1 MRDLEGGELEPI
13 VDAGDFPASRKSAYL
28 NTASVCLMYRGA
40 EASTTDWFK
49 DLTENGTL
57 TFDEAA
63 EESVFEGLHV
73 AAARLFNARSDDISV
88 GSSATELLASLAW
101 AVAPGPEAN
110 VVGTEITFPSTIYPW
125 ARVARSTG
133 FEVRLAEA
141 SNGYVS
147 PDGLIRLIDSNTA
160 VVCISDVE
168 YSTGQLYDV
177 AKLAEAAHKHGALLV
192 VDASQ
197 SAGAVPIDVAASGVD
212 ALVAASYKWLCGPF
226 GVAVLYLAPHLQGK
240 LDPGLVGFRSHREMW
255 NLKADRVEYA
265 ETARRFEF
273 STMAYGCALG
283 LTAAIEYLLGI
294 GIDRIFE
301 RNRRLTDLLIEGL
314 RERNAEVVSPQG
326 ENERTSIVAARF
338 PGADP
343 KEIARHLGSRKVVVS
358 ARRDV
363 LRFSPH
369 FYNEPNDIERALDEI
384 DRFFRSKTD

>member
-1 MRDLEGGELEPI
+1 MEAI
-13 VDAGDFPASRKSAYL
+13 VDASDFPASRKSAYL
-28 NTASVCLMYRGA
+28 NTASVCLMYKGA
-40 EASTTDWFK
+40 EASTTDWFR
-49 DLTENGTL
+49 DLTESGTL

-73 AAARLFNARSDDISV
+73 AAARLFNARPDDIAV

-110 VVGTEITFPSTIYPW
+110 VVGTKMTFPSTIYPW

-133 FEVRLAEA
+133 CEVRLAEA
-141 SNGYVS
+141 MNGYVS
-147 PDGLIRLIDSNTA
+147 PDDLIRLIDGNTA
-160 VVCISDVE
+160 AVCISDVE

-177 AKLAEAAHKHGALLV
+177 PKLAEAAHKHRALLV

-226 GVAVLYLAPHLQGK
+226 GVAVMYLAPSLQGK
-240 LDPGLVGFRSHREMW
+240 LDPGLVGFRSHRSMW
-255 NLKADRVEYA
+255 DLRADRVEFA

-283 LTAAIEYLLGI
+283 LTASIAYLLRI
-294 GIDRIFE
+294 GIDRIFD
-301 RNRRLTDLLIEGL
+301 RNRRLADLLIEGL
-314 RERNAEVVSPQG
+314 QERNAEIVSPRD
-326 ENERTSIVAARF
+326 EKERTSIVAARF

-343 KEIARHLGSRKVVVS
+343 EKIARHLSSRQVVVS
-358 ARRDV
+358 ARGDIV
-363 LRFSPH
+363 RFSPH
-369 FYNEPNDIERALDEI
+369 LYNERADIERALDEI
-384 DRFFRSKTD
+384 DRFFGSKAD

>member
-1 MRDLEGGELEPI
+1 MEPI
-13 VDAGDFPASRKSAYL
+13 VDGSDFPASRKRAYL

-40 EASTTDWFK
+40 EASTTDWFRE
-49 DLTENGTL
+49 LTENGTL

-63 EESVFEGLHV
+63 EESVFDGLHV
-73 AAARLFNARSDDISV
+73 AAARLFNARPDDIAV
-88 GSSATELLASLAW
+88 GSSTTELLASLAW

-110 VVGTEITFPSTIYPW
+110 VVGTDVTFPSTIYPW

-141 SNGYVS
+141 RNGYVS
-147 PDGLIRLIDSNTA
+147 PDDLVRLIDDDTA
-160 VVCISDVE
+160 AVCISDVE

-177 AKLAEAAHKHGALLV
+177 AKLAEAAHKHRAILV

-212 ALVAASYKWLCGPF
+212 VLITASYKWLCGPF
-226 GVAVLYLAPHLQGK
+226 GVAVMYLAPHLQGR

-255 NLKADRVEYA
+255 DLRADRLEYA

-283 LTAAIEYLLGI
+283 LTTSIAYLLRI
-294 GIDRIFE
+294 GVDRIFD
-301 RNRRLTDLLIEGL
+301 RNKRLADLLIEGL
-314 RERNAEVVSPQG
+314 RGRNAEIISAQ
-326 ENERTSIVAARF
+326 EEDERTSIVAARF

-343 KEIARHLGSRKVVVS
+343 IEIARHLSSRQVVVS
-358 ARRDV
+358 ARGDIV
-363 LRFSPH
+363 RFSPH
-369 FYNEPNDIERALDEI
+369 LYNEPDDVERALDEI
-384 DRFFRSKTD
+384 DRFFGSKAD

>member
-1 MRDLEGGELEPI
+1 MEPI
-13 VDAGDFPASRKSAYL
+13 VDARDFPASRKSAYL

-40 EASTTDWFK
+40 EASTTDWFRE
-49 DLTENGTL
+49 LTENGTL

-63 EESVFEGLHV
+63 EESVFDGLHV
-73 AAARLFNARSDDISV
+73 AAARLFNARPDDIAV
-88 GSSATELLASLAW
+88 GSSTTELLASLAW

-110 VVGTEITFPSTIYPW
+110 VVGTDVTFPSTIYPW

-141 SNGYVS
+141 RNGYVS
-147 PDGLIRLIDSNTA
+147 PDDLVRLIDGDTA
-160 VVCISDVE
+160 AVCISDVE

-177 AKLAEAAHKHGALLV
+177 AKLAEAAHKHRAILV

-212 ALVAASYKWLCGPF
+212 ALVTASYKWLCGPF
-226 GVAVLYLAPHLQGK
+226 GVAVMYLAPHLQGR

-255 NLKADRVEYA
+255 DLRADRLEYA

-283 LTAAIEYLLGI
+283 LTTSIAYLLRI
-294 GIDRIFE
+294 GVDRIFD
-301 RNRRLTDLLIEGL
+301 RNKRLADLLIEGL
-314 RERNAEVVSPQG
+314 RGRNAEIISAQ
-326 ENERTSIVAARF
+326 EEKERTSIVAARF

-343 KEIARHLGSRKVVVS
+343 IEIARHLSSRQVVVS
-358 ARRDV
+358 ARGDIV
-363 LRFSPH
+363 RFSPH
-369 FYNEPNDIERALDEI
+369 LYNEPDDVERALDEI
-384 DRFFRSKTD
+384 DRYFGSKAD